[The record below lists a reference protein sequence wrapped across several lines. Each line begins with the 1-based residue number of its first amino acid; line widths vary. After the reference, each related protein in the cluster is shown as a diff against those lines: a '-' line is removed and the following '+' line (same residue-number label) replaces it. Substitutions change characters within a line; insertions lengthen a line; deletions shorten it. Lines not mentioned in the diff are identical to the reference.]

1 MQIFLLISTT
11 LFGLIVAFVARMSNA
26 EPLPEK
32 EPLETWAIIGGE
44 YVEFTAEEIEWRVQ
58 K

>member
-1 MQIFLLISTT
+1 MQICLVVSTII
-11 LFGLIVAFVARMSNA
+11 FWLIVTLVAEKSNA

-32 EPLETWAIIGGE
+32 EPLETWAIIGRE
-44 YVEFTAEEIEWRVQ
+44 YVEFDEDEIRWRAG